1 VTNDEDHQVV
11 AAVADAAWTPATAG
25 QAGIALA
32 PPHEMQRRLWWAYPL
47 ALIGIG
53 AIWGAVLQVLMGRQV
68 AALVADPQAEAGRLG
83 LVVSVGAVVA
93 VVAQPVLGRLSD
105 RTRVP
110 FLGRRNVWIL
120 GGAAVSV
127 IALLATAL
135 TTNLV
140 LLAVAWAVAII
151 PLSGVQAALT
161 AVLPERVPLS
171 RRGTMSG
178 LVGMSQVIGGVIGVG
193 VASLAGSVVVGYAVL
208 AAFLMATCALFA
220 LVTRDA
226 PAPVMAQARSAAGGA
241 AAGRV
246 PGLRTHPDYWW
257 TFFGRFMMLLAYF
270 FIASFGLYLLRD
282 YIEVG
287 DGTIEDASRA
297 LAPAAAVAALLTL
310 VFALVGG
317 LLVDRFGRVRIF
329 VAIASLI
336 FVPSGVVLFLVPTYP
351 GFLVALAILGVA
363 FGIYTA
369 VDQVLI
375 TRVLPDNGNA
385 ARDLGILNIAN
396 AGPQVIAPVL
406 AGSIISL
413 TGNYRILFVIMILLA
428 ATAATSVRFI
438 NSVP

>member
-1 VTNDEDHQVV
+1 
-11 AAVADAAWTPATAG
+11 
-25 QAGIALA
+25 
-32 PPHEMQRRLWWAYPL
+32 L

-53 AIWGAVLQVLMGRQV
+53 SIWGAVLQVLMGRQV
-68 AALVADPQAEAGRLG
+68 ANLVDDPQAEAGRLG
-83 LVVSVGAVVA
+83 LVVSVGAIVA
-93 VVAQPVLGRLSD
+93 VIAQPVLGRLSD
-105 RTRVP
+105 RTRVSL
-110 FLGRRNVWIL
+110 LGRRNVWIL
-120 GGAAVSV
+120 GGAAVSAV
-127 IALLATAL
+127 ALLATAL
-135 TTNLV
+135 ASSLI

-178 LVGMSQVIGGVIGVG
+178 LVGMSQVIGGVTGVG
-193 VASLAGSVVVGYAVL
+193 VASLAGSVLIGYAVL

-220 LVTRDA
+220 LTTTDA
-226 PAPVMAQARSAAGGA
+226 PAPVVAQSAEQRR

-287 DGTIEDASRA
+287 DGSIEDASHA
-297 LAPAAAVAALLTL
+297 LVPAAAVAALLTL
-310 VFALVGG
+310 VSALIGG
-317 LLVDRFGRVRIF
+317 LLVDRFGKVRIF
-329 VAIASLI
+329 VAIASLV
-336 FVPSGVVLFLVPTYP
+336 FVPSGAVLFFVPTYT
-351 GFLVALAILGVA
+351 GYLVALAILGVA

-375 TRVLPDNGNA
+375 TRVLPGDANA

-413 TGNYRILFVIMILLA
+413 TGNYRILFVIMIFLA

-438 NSVP
+438 KSVP